1 MKGRIARGKRQGN
14 QGDLHE
20 DMGRNTDREDMSSYH
35 SDDGYSTDSTS
46 SSSDLGLQDATTNQS
61 SSAGNGGKAQDG
73 EVDENGVERGGKS
86 RDEMDKKGKK
96 QVTKSDKKD
105 LHRKQRGLMQWKP
118 MRNLKF
124 AKDEAI
130 YASRKVVGKG
140 KLEGREPT
148 VESEY

>member
-1 MKGRIARGKRQGN
+1 
-14 QGDLHE
+14 
-20 DMGRNTDREDMSSYH
+20 MGRNTDREDMSSYH

-61 SSAGNGGKAQDG
+61 SSSAGNGGRAQDG

-86 RDEMDKKGKK
+86 REDMDKKEKK

>member
-1 MKGRIARGKRQGN
+1 MS
-14 QGDLHE
+14 
-20 DMGRNTDREDMSSYH
+20 RNTDHEDMSSYH
-35 SDDGYSTDSTS
+35 SDDDYATDSTS
-46 SSSDLGLQDATTNQS
+46 SDSDLGLQDATTNQS
-61 SSAGNGGKAQDG
+61 NRSNHSNQSSSSAGNGGRAQDG

-86 RDEMDKKGKK
+86 RENMDKKEKK
-96 QVTKSDKKD
+96 EVTKSDKKD

-130 YASRKVVGKG
+130 FASRKVVGKG